1 MQRRRRRKCHH
12 CGKLYEPDARNAYH
26 QKSCTDPDCR
36 KASKAASQLRW
47 RRSPKGRD
55 YFRGSANVLRVQA
68 WRLAHP
74 GYWRRGRKSASPLQ
88 EVSPPKPLGVKE
100 DKPEINAH
108 ALQDFSSPEGLLLL
122 GLVANLTGSPLQEHI
137 ASTTQRLILLGQ
149 QVQGRGPRHE
159 SAQACAGPAT
169 VAAGAGAVQL
179 GGSPAGPG

>member
-1 MQRRRRRKCHH
+1 MFFRFVFFKRSDSKIFFRRFWFSSRWVFFRLETPAARSWGLQLGSRSCKRRRRRKCHH

-122 GLVANLTGSPLQEHI
+122 GLSPI
-137 ASTTQRLILLGQ
+137 
-149 QVQGRGPRHE
+149 
-159 SAQACAGPAT
+159 
-169 VAAGAGAVQL
+169 
-179 GGSPAGPG
+179 